1 MPNVSSLIIQYANE
15 IGFQDVPLF
24 RGAVIASME
33 KKNVLLHNHE
43 DDRLRYSYPLIQYK
57 CIHKKAAVM
66 AIGKGVEVISL
77 ILTANNFNYKIGH
90 EQIEMKIESVN
101 AFENEILLSDGIF
114 YQYRLHNWLPLNS
127 ENYKK
132 YQNSGNMVERVM
144 MLERVLTG
152 NILSLLKGLGI
163 YLEEKLEINITDIKG
178 QHIVIYK
185 DVGRMAFDIEFK
197 ANIIL
202 PQYIGI
208 GKSASVGYGMLTVIA
223 N

>member
-15 IGFQDVPLF
+15 IRSQDVPLF

-43 DDRLRYSYPLIQYK
+43 DNRLRYSYPLIQYK

-66 AIGKGVEVISL
+66 GVGKGVEVISQ
-77 ILTANNFNYKIGH
+77 ILTAQNFNYKIGH
-90 EQIEMKIESVN
+90 EQLEMKIESVN
-101 AFENEILLSDGIF
+101 AFENEILLSEGIF

-127 ENYKK
+127 GNYKK

-152 NILSLLKGLGI
+152 NILSLLKGLDI
-163 YLEEKLEINITDIKG
+163 HLEEKLELNITDIKG
-178 QHIVIYK
+178 QHIIKYK

-197 ANIIL
+197 ANMIL

-208 GKSASVGYGMLTVIA
+208 GKSASVGYGMLTIIA